1 MRHDDPVDRTRVVV
15 ILPRIRDRHT
25 WVREPVVSKIMVGAG
40 CAGRARSVRVMNHTA
55 VGGSDAG
62 EERVV
67 ASQSRQDRRSWFRSP
82 RVWLYTVAVV
92 FALSIVA
99 FNIIRP
105 IVVLPRIAPSP
116 GFALIGSDGQPVT
129 SEDQRGFLTLY
140 SFSYLDCDD
149 ACPQS
154 YGDIAALR
162 ADVTG
167 ALPADTPLRFVT
179 ISLDPQRDTPER
191 LSQAATG
198 WAQPAGAL
206 DWQLLTGDPLRTR
219 TTVGGGFRVYF
230 SEPKEATAE
239 SPVRVTFDPRYV
251 LVDHLGIMRAE
262 YRTGAL
268 DPALLARD
276 VNLLLEEAANSQ
288 GVVRLGYEAAHLFLC
303 YPR

>member
-1 MRHDDPVDRTRVVV
+1 MNQTVVGS
-15 ILPRIRDRHT
+15 T
-25 WVREPVVSKIMVGAG
+25 NGADE
-40 CAGRARSVRVMNHTA
+40 RAA
-55 VGGSDAG
+55 
-62 EERVV
+62 
-67 ASQSRQDRRSWFRSP
+67 ASNSRPDRRSWLRSP
-82 RVWLYTVAVV
+82 RAWLYAGAVV
-92 FALSIVA
+92 IALSIVA
-99 FNIIRP
+99 FNVIRP

-116 GFALIGSDGQPVT
+116 GFALFGSDGQPVT

-140 SFSYLDCDD
+140 SFSYLDCD
-149 ACPQS
+149 ASCPQS
-154 YGDIAALR
+154 LADIAALR
-162 ADVTG
+162 ASVAET
-167 ALPADTPLRFVT
+167 LPADTPLRFVT

-191 LSQAATG
+191 LGEAEAAVAT
-198 WAQPAGAL
+198 PSGAL
-206 DWQLLTGDPLRTR
+206 PWQLLTGDPLRTR

-230 SEPKEATAE
+230 SEPKEPTAA
-239 SPVRVTFDPRYV
+239 SPGRVTFDPRYV

>member
-1 MRHDDPVDRTRVVV
+1 
-15 ILPRIRDRHT
+15 
-25 WVREPVVSKIMVGAG
+25 
-40 CAGRARSVRVMNHTA
+40 MNQTA
-55 VGGSDAG
+55 VGGSGAAD
-62 EERVV
+62 ERGA
-67 ASQSRQDRRSWFRSP
+67 ASQGRQLRRSWLRSP
-82 RVWLYTVAVV
+82 RAWLYAVAVV

-99 FNIIRP
+99 FNVIRP

-116 GFALIGSDGQPVT
+116 GFALVGSDGQPAT

-154 YGDIAALR
+154 YDDIAALR
-162 ADVTG
+162 ANVAD
-167 ALPADTPLRFVT
+167 ALPAGTPLRFVT
-179 ISLDPQRDTPER
+179 ISLDPQRDTPQR
-191 LSQAATG
+191 LSEAAAA
-198 WAQPAGAL
+198 WAQPASAP

-219 TTVGGGFRVYF
+219 MTVGGGFRVYF

-239 SPVRVTFDPRYV
+239 SPGRVTFDPRYV

>member
-1 MRHDDPVDRTRVVV
+1 
-15 ILPRIRDRHT
+15 
-25 WVREPVVSKIMVGAG
+25 
-40 CAGRARSVRVMNHTA
+40 MNQTA
-55 VGGSDAG
+55 VGGSSAAD
-62 EERVV
+62 ERAA
-67 ASQSRQDRRSWFRSP
+67 ASQGRQLRRSWLRSP
-82 RVWLYTVAVV
+82 RAWLYALAAV

-99 FNIIRP
+99 FNVIRP

-116 GFALIGSDGQPVT
+116 GFALVSRDGQPVT

-140 SFSYLDCDD
+140 SFSYLDCND

-154 YGDIAALR
+154 YADIAALR
-162 ADVTG
+162 ADVAD
-167 ALPADTPLRFVT
+167 ALPAGTPLRFVT
-179 ISLDPQRDTPER
+179 ISLDPQSDTPER
-191 LSQAATG
+191 LSEAAVA
-198 WAQPAGAL
+198 WNQPAGAL

-219 TTVGGGFRVYF
+219 MTVGGGFRVYF

-239 SPVRVTFDPRYV
+239 SPGRVTFDPRYV

>member
-1 MRHDDPVDRTRVVV
+1 
-15 ILPRIRDRHT
+15 
-25 WVREPVVSKIMVGAG
+25 
-40 CAGRARSVRVMNHTA
+40 MNQTV
-55 VGGSDAG
+55 VGGSSAG
-62 EERVV
+62 DERTA
-67 ASQSRQDRRSWFRSP
+67 ASPSRPDRRSWLRSP
-82 RVWLYTVAVV
+82 RAWLYAVAIVV
-92 FALSIVA
+92 ALSIVA

-116 GFALIGSDGQPVT
+116 GFALVGSDGQPVT

-154 YGDIAALR
+154 YADIAALR
-162 ADVTG
+162 ADVAA
-167 ALPADTPLRFVT
+167 ALPAGTPLRFVT
-179 ISLDPQRDTPER
+179 ISLDPEHDTPQR
-191 LSQAATG
+191 LSEAAAS
-198 WAQPAGAL
+198 WRQPADAL

-230 SEPKEATAE
+230 SEPKEPTAE
-239 SPVRVTFDPRYV
+239 SPGRVTFDPRYV
-251 LVDHLGIMRAE
+251 LVDHLGIMRAD
-262 YRTGAL
+262 YRTGTL

>member
-1 MRHDDPVDRTRVVV
+1 LA
-15 ILPRIRDRHT
+15 IGL
-25 WVREPVVSKIMVGAG
+25 
-40 CAGRARSVRVMNHTA
+40 
-55 VGGSDAG
+55 
-62 EERVV
+62 
-67 ASQSRQDRRSWFRSP
+67 
-82 RVWLYTVAVV
+82 
-92 FALSIVA
+92 ALSIVA

-116 GFALIGSDGQPVT
+116 GFALVGSDGQPVT

-140 SFSYLDCDD
+140 SFSYLDCD
-149 ACPQS
+149 ASCPQS
-154 YGDIAALR
+154 LADIAALR
-162 ADVTG
+162 ATVAD
-167 ALPADTPLRFVT
+167 ALPVDTPLRFVT
-179 ISLDPQRDTPER
+179 ISVDPERDTPER
-191 LSQAATG
+191 LRQAEMG
-198 WAQPAGAL
+198 WAEANDAL
-206 DWQLLTGDPLRTR
+206 PWQLLTGDSLRTR

-230 SEPKEATAE
+230 SEPKEPTTE
-239 SPVRVTFDPRYV
+239 SPGRVTFDPRYV

>member
-1 MRHDDPVDRTRVVV
+1 
-15 ILPRIRDRHT
+15 
-25 WVREPVVSKIMVGAG
+25 
-40 CAGRARSVRVMNHTA
+40 MNQTA
-55 VGGSDAG
+55 VGASNLAD
-62 EERVV
+62 ERAE
-67 ASQSRQDRRSWFRSP
+67 ASQSQKVRRSWVRSP
-82 RVWLYTVAVV
+82 RAWLYAVAVV
-92 FALSIVA
+92 LALSIVA
-99 FNIIRP
+99 FNVIRP

-116 GFALIGSDGQPVT
+116 GFALVGSDGQPVT

-140 SFSYLDCDD
+140 SFSYLDCDA

-154 YGDIAALR
+154 YADIAALR
-162 ADVTG
+162 AGVAD

-191 LSQAATG
+191 LGKAVAD

-206 DWQLLTGDPLRTR
+206 PWQLLTGDPLRTR

-230 SEPKEATAE
+230 SEPKAPTAA
-239 SPVRVTFDPRYV
+239 SPGRVTFDPRYV

>member
-1 MRHDDPVDRTRVVV
+1 
-15 ILPRIRDRHT
+15 
-25 WVREPVVSKIMVGAG
+25 
-40 CAGRARSVRVMNHTA
+40 MNQTA
-55 VGGSDAG
+55 VGASSPAD
-62 EERVV
+62 ERAE
-67 ASQSRQDRRSWFRSP
+67 ASQSQKVRRSWVRSP
-82 RVWLYTVAVV
+82 RAWLYTAAVV
-92 FALSIVA
+92 LALSIVA
-99 FNIIRP
+99 FNVIRP

-116 GFALIGSDGQPVT
+116 GFALVDSDGQPVT

-140 SFSYLDCDD
+140 SFSYLDCDT

-154 YGDIAALR
+154 YADVAALR
-162 ADVTG
+162 DDVAD
-167 ALPADTPLRFVT
+167 ALPADTPFRFVT

-191 LSQAATG
+191 LSQAATA
-198 WAQPAGAL
+198 WAQPAGAPA
-206 DWQLLTGDPLRTR
+206 WQLLTGDPLRTR

-230 SEPKEATAE
+230 SEPKAPTAE
-239 SPVRVTFDPRYV
+239 SPGRVTFDPRYV

-276 VNLLLEEAANSQ
+276 VTLLLEEAANSQ